1 MAMPSPKT
9 KECELMVIGTGM
21 AGYAAALFAANQGLS
36 VIQVGITSEI
46 VFASGG
52 SSDSKKTCLE

>member
-36 VIQVGITSEI
+36 VIQVGITRGFI
-46 VFASGG
+46 RFKKNMSGITPG
-52 SSDSKKTCLE
+52 PP